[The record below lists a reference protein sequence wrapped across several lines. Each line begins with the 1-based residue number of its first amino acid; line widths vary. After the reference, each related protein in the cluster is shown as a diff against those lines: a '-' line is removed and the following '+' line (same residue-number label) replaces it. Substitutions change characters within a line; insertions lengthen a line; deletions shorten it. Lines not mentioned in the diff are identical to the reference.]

1 MKQLDR
7 PHKRAISTGSIALL
21 GSIILA
27 GCSSTHFDAPK
38 EIVQVPAAGPVREAT
53 PAGPDYLS
61 TAEADIYVGERSDL
75 PSYQGETRS
84 VMNAP
89 NPAQRASMTSQAP
102 SLAAPIA
109 PQAATF
115 EPPTAPP
122 TAAPMTSSGAVY
134 TNDTYQGERYIRT
147 GEYTTED
154 GSPYPGAA
162 TGGGGQSAYAPVD
175 PSSSDGLPSGYA
187 VHLASYRVTAGAQ
200 RGWEIISN
208 DLSDILG
215 AAQPITKGVEIP
227 GKGYFVRL
235 MAGPYDNHGA
245 ASATCAQIKNRGEY
259 CVVMRVGS

>member
-7 PHKRAISTGSIALL
+7 PRKRAISMGYIALL
-21 GSIILA
+21 GSIFLA
-27 GCSSTHFDAPK
+27 GCSSTRFDAPK
-38 EIVQVPAAGPVREAT
+38 EIVQVPAAEPLREVA
-53 PAGPDYLS
+53 PAGSDYLS
-61 TAEADIYVGERSDL
+61 TAEADIYVGERGDL
-75 PSYQGETRS
+75 PSYQGQTRS

-89 NPAQRASMTSQAP
+89 APTQRASMASQAP

-115 EPPTAPP
+115 EPPTAPS
-122 TAAPMTSSGAVY
+122 TAQSMTSSGEIY

-162 TGGGGQSAYAPVD
+162 TGGGGQSAYAVAD
-175 PSSSDGLPSGYA
+175 PSSDEGLPSGYA
-187 VHLASYRVTAGAQ
+187 VHLASYRATAGAQ
-200 RGWEIISN
+200 RGWEILSN

-215 AAQPITKGVEIP
+215 SAQPITKGVDIP

-235 MAGPYDNHGA
+235 LAGPYDSHGA
-245 ASATCAQIKNRGEY
+245 ASATCAEIKNRGEY